1 MTLSYN
7 LVHSAESTADQST
20 VTGLYLYDSDSLK
33 SYILEIPTSVTIS
46 EGKVTDELTIT
57 EVDASTLAIVSA
69 DVPLEEKTVRSSTVG
84 DVTVTPAEGKIGFSS
99 VVVKKFDG
107 ESGSPDADY
116 ADGDE
121 VLIQIPYKYM
131 NLVNRVPEFSGRYK
145 AVISDNNTS
154 YAYAQVVYAD
164 NTQGPRLPLYD
175 LIGKVDIELISNN

>member
-1 MTLSYN
+1 M
-7 LVHSAESTADQST
+7 
-20 VTGLYLYDSDSLK
+20 
-33 SYILEIPTSVTIS
+33 
-46 EGKVTDELTIT
+46 
-57 EVDASTLAIVSA
+57 
-69 DVPLEEKTVRSSTVG
+69 
-84 DVTVTPAEGKIGFSS
+84 TVTPAEGKIGFSS

-145 AVISDNNTS
+145 AVISDSNTS
-154 YAYAQVVYAD
+154 YACAQVVYAD

-175 LIGKVDIELISNN
+175 LIGKVDIELISNK